1 MNNDTQCTCC
11 GIDKESYDA
20 VFRSPEVMAIGNESP
35 EWKQGNT
42 CPLCERDYLIDAE
55 VNQ

>member
-1 MNNDTQCTCC
+1 MECSCC

-20 VFRSPEVMAIGNESP
+20 AFRSLEVLAKDLLP